1 MEETQKSRSKLTQSG
16 EERCLCTT
24 IPQDL
29 IRSLKILAKE
39 REVRVNYIVIEA
51 IQDLLI
57 KYGDQ
62 LNKIFKSQL

>member
-16 EERCLCTT
+16 EGRCLCTT
-24 IPQDL
+24 IPEDL
-29 IRSLKILAKE
+29 IRSLKILALE

-57 KYGDQ
+57 KYEVR
-62 LNKIFKSQL
+62 LNKIIR